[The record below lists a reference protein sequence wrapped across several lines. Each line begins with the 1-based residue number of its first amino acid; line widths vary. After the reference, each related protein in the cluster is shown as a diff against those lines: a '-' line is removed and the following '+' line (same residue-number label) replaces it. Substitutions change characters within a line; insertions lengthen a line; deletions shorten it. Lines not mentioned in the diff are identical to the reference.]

1 MKKLITIIIML
12 VAAGCGTTEVENIHQ
27 IEIKVFTKEDV
38 VGSYEKTYEGD
49 TTKLV
54 LLENGKV
61 ENYFNGEKIDE
72 ATLKIVGK
80 EVHVG
85 SEKERAVFKVELN
98 GDLTCI
104 AHIGDG
110 RKDFA
115 TKDFKSFKKV
125 K

>member
-1 MKKLITIIIML
+1 MNNLITIFVML
-12 VAAGCGTTEVENIHQ
+12 VAAGCVTPAE
-27 IEIKVFTKEDV
+27 KLRKSL
-38 VGSYEKTYEGD
+38 VGSYELYFKED

-54 LLENGKV
+54 SLENGKV
-61 ENYFNGEKIDE
+61 EIYFNGE
-72 ATLKIVGK
+72 KIVGK

-115 TKDFKSFKKV
+115 TKDFKSFKKL